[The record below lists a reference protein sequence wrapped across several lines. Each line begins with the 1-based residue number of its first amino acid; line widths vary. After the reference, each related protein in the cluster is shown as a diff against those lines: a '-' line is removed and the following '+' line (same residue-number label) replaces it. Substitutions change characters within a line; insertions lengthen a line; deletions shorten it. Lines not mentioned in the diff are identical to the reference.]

1 MAPALG
7 VDCDGTMT
15 RTLAAAAFLLIA
27 LAGCS
32 TPAPPAPE
40 VTTAPSS
47 EPVETSSP
55 SAESPS
61 AEAEVDG
68 CTLVPA
74 SLFLDNLLIDP
85 GTSTSSP
92 SFTAGPSTCSF
103 EFASLQ
109 AQFSNQPDLYFP
121 ESAYDGHD
129 LPGSL
134 PVTTADRGYAID
146 GSLLVVKGTLAVFVT
161 GYVPDSTPEQWRD
174 LADAI
179 AASIG

>member
-1 MAPALG
+1 MAPTPD

-15 RTLAAAAFLLIA
+15 RTLVAVALLVFA

-32 TPAPPAPE
+32 TSAP
-40 VTTAPSS
+40 TAPDVVTEPSS
-47 EPVETSSP
+47 APVETS
-55 SAESPS
+55 SPS

-74 SLFLDNLLIDP
+74 SLFLDNLLIEP

-92 SFTAGPSTCSF
+92 SFTAGPSTCTF

-121 ESAYDGHD
+121 ESSYDGHD

-134 PVTTADRGYAID
+134 PVTTADRGDAVD

-161 GYVPDSTPEQWRD
+161 GYVPDSTPEQWRN